1 MVWPRMARCRCVR
14 AARCSHL
21 HEALR
26 LAEAWPQPAD
36 TLRPAMVQRAAA
48 LRIKSPRVAARDA
61 RLSLTGVSSTY
72 PRTSCRSSGLS
83 ALSSRNATGTC
94 SARVPRTCA
103 LWPTALEG
111 VAGQHAHRA
120 DPWAVGSCARTAL
133 GCAHAESPP
142 KTCALVT
149 LELCGNIVSL
159 HVSCARARGS
169 RIHAFVV
176 RVRWFV
182 CSSES

>member
-61 RLSLTGVSSTY
+61 RLSSTGASSTY

-83 ALSSRNATGTC
+83 ARSSRNATGTC

-111 VAGQHAHRA
+111 VAGAARA
-120 DPWAVGSCARTAL
+120 SSRPVGSSQLRTHCAR
-133 GCAHAESPP
+133 
-142 KTCALVT
+142 V
-149 LELCGNIVSL
+149 
-159 HVSCARARGS
+159 CARGVAAQDVRARDA
-169 RIHAFVV
+169 RAWRQH
-176 RVRWFV
+176 RVTAR
-182 CSSES
+182 